1 MDVEH
6 LIDYLDTGLNMD
18 TLREMDREDLY
29 RLREMLHHWERLAD
43 MAYSERRN
51 SSKEEKP
58 E

>member
-29 RLREMLHHWERLAD
+29 RLREMLHHWERIAD
-43 MAYSERRN
+43 SIYGERRQ
-51 SSKEEKP
+51 SSI
-58 E
+58 